1 MLLYKKVTLWLWLQI
16 CLQIAEDITIR
27 YPGLN
32 KEGEKKKKKGPFK
45 AELVCD
51 NMKQTVHESLFTK

>member
-1 MLLYKKVTLWLWLQI
+1 MHAVLLYKKVTLRLCLQI

-32 KEGEKKKKKGPFK
+32 KGGEGGGKDPLK
-45 AELVCD
+45 L
-51 NMKQTVHESLFTK
+51 N